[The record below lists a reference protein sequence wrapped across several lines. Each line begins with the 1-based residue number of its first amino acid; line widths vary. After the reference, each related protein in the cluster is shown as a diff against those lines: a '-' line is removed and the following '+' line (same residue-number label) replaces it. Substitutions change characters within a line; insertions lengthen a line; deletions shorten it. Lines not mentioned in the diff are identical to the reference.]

1 MNLYVK
7 LVLCVAAAYFLGNI
21 SPATLVGRFYGV
33 DIKKVGS
40 GNAGTTNVL
49 RTLGWGPAA
58 ITLVIDIL
66 KGYIAVRLGLK
77 VDDLLGGELCF
88 LAVLVGHVYPVIFH
102 FKGGKGVATSLGAA
116 WAINW
121 PSAFAVLLV
130 AALGA
135 GTSKKMSIGSVAAC
149 LAYPLLVLFYYPVFF
164 PVSIIAALFVLFNH
178 RTNLQRLYRGEEKSM
193 SVGDVTTSDDE
204 TDDKKEE
211 TATASGDE
219 QNEQLEGVRE
229 PAASDDTGS
238 EDEKAILDASDADG
252 PGDAEKTESTAE
264 AEETGSGPDSEDA
277 EETKE
282 ESGETGE
289 ESGAAEDTED
299 VQTTEEAPAS
309 EAFTEEEAEDIEEN
323 EEDDDAQEGE
333 DDQEAEDVVNEPA
346 MAVQK
351 SIEEIEAEEEADP
364 EIREEGA
371 SDLQAR
377 EETAD
382 DAQAAP
388 EEEPEAEAAE
398 EEATEEKHKRGGL
411 KGLFHRVVRSEDDED
426 ETEVIQMTPDVH
438 LEPDDEAA
446 DIESDRDLQWIFR
459 EAEAGSENG
468 GRGEKRDEK
477 QDEKPVTYGLSETV
491 ARGLSQMDGP
501 VKGTVAMIARGESS
515 PRPSDATAI
524 YYGMPKHPG
533 YVPRKETLVTSEGEG
548 GSEPAREGGLAGS
561 ASERPVPVSVAADD
575 KPDTSDVSD
584 ASDVNDGDFAEFDQ
598 LVEEARKEA
607 EAKKAAE
614 SRIVPVDY
622 YKGQKK
628 KKKPVSERRKVAFIG
643 NGSFG
648 TALANL
654 LAQNGHTVTMWGR
667 DKEYLNQMRET
678 RVNSK
683 YLPEIILSSSLRF
696 THNLKTAVHGKDLVV
711 FAVPAQNFR
720 QVAERVARH
729 ISGDSIVVNL
739 AKGIETQT
747 NMTMSQIA
755 EEIMPDSRYVVLS
768 GPSHAE
774 EIGKNKPAT
783 VVVASKDEAA
793 AKTVQ
798 DIFMSEK
805 FRVYTSDDVLGVEL
819 GGALKNVIAIGTGIS
834 DGMGFGDNARS
845 AIMTRGIHEMTRLGV
860 KLGAKG
866 ETFSGL
872 SGIGDLMV
880 TCDSQLS
887 RNRRCGIM
895 IGQGVKPYDAVKQI
909 GTVEGFYTV
918 DAACKLAEKA
928 GVEMPITQAVNKVIR
943 GEIAPDRALE
953 LLMGRDK
960 KDERI

>member
-77 VDDLLGGELCF
+77 VDDLIGGQLCF
-88 LAVLVGHVYPVIFH
+88 LAVLVGHVYPVVFH

-204 TDDKKEE
+204 IDDKKDE
-211 TATASGDE
+211 TA
-219 QNEQLEGVRE
+219 V
-229 PAASDDTGS
+229 
-238 EDEKAILDASDADG
+238 LDASDAD
-252 PGDAEKTESTAE
+252 DAEKAESTAE
-264 AEETGSGPDSEDA
+264 AEETD
-277 EETKE
+277 EETD
-282 ESGETGE
+282 E
-289 ESGAAEDTED
+289 ESGAAEEIED
-299 VQTTEEAPAS
+299 AQTSEDAPAS
-309 EAFTEEEAEDIEEN
+309 ELLTEEEEESIEEN
-323 EEDDDAQEGE
+323 EEDDYAQEDE
-333 DDQEAEDVVNEPA
+333 DDQEAEDVVNELA
-346 MAVQK
+346 MTVQK
-351 SIEEIEAEEEADP
+351 SIEEIEAEEEEDP
-364 EIREEGA
+364 EIREEGTSDIQVQDEAVDA
-371 SDLQAR
+371 S
-377 EETAD
+377 ET
-382 DAQAAP
+382 AP
-388 EEEPEAEAAE
+388 EEEPEEK
-398 EEATEEKHKRGGL
+398 ATEEKHKRGGL

-426 ETEVIQMTPDVH
+426 ETEVIQMDPDVH

-459 EAEAGSENG
+459 EAEAGSGNG
-468 GRGEKRDEK
+468 GREENKYEKN
-477 QDEKPVTYGLSETV
+477 DEKPVTYGLSETV
-491 ARGLSQMDGP
+491 AKGLSQIDGP
-501 VKGTVAMIARGESS
+501 VKGTVAMIARGESV
-515 PRPSDATAI
+515 PRQSDATAI

-533 YVPRKETLVTSEGEG
+533 YVPRKETLATADGDHITAGAS
-548 GSEPAREGGLAGS
+548 GSIEDEN
-561 ASERPVPVSVAADD
+561 ASERPVPVSVATDD
-575 KPDTSDVSD
+575 QPD

-598 LVEEARKEA
+598 LVEEARREA

-628 KKKPVSERRKVAFIG
+628 KKKPVSERRKIAFIG

-667 DKEYLNQMRET
+667 DKEYLNKMRET

-895 IGQGVKPYDAVKQI
+895 IGQGVKPDDAVKQI

>member
-211 TATASGDE
+211 TAG
-219 QNEQLEGVRE
+219 
-229 PAASDDTGS
+229 
-238 EDEKAILDASDADG
+238 LDVSDADE
-252 PGDAEKTESTAE
+252 PDAAEKTGSAAE

-333 DDQEAEDVVNEPA
+333 DDQEAEDVVNELA

-351 SIEEIEAEEEADP
+351 SIEEIEAEEKADP

-388 EEEPEAEAAE
+388 GEEPEAEAAE

-411 KGLFHRVVRSEDDED
+411 RGLFHRVVRSEDDED

-446 DIESDRDLQWIFR
+446 NIESDRDLQWIFR

-477 QDEKPVTYGLSETV
+477 QAEKPVTYGLSETV

-533 YVPRKETLVTSEGEG
+533 YVPRKETLVTSKGEG
-548 GSEPAREGGLAGS
+548 GPEQAHEGGMNGS
-561 ASERPVPVSVAADD
+561 VSERPAPVSVAADD
-575 KPDTSDVSD
+575 QPDTSDVSD
-584 ASDVNDGDFAEFDQ
+584 VNGVNDGDFAEFDQ

-628 KKKPVSERRKVAFIG
+628 KKKPVSERRKIAFIG

-747 NMTMSQIA
+747 NKTMSQIA

-793 AKTVQ
+793 SKTVQ

-895 IGQGVKPYDAVKQI
+895 IGQGVKPDDAVKQI